1 VVGYLNASLLQI
13 YRRVCQRKN
22 CENRLLLGEVMGK
35 SSASCF
41 LLTRGVEWAGVLTT
55 GRSGRRYPRS
65 KDDAATTVGRRT
77 QTCGRDIFSGKSLLR
92 DPPGIV
98 DARRRPAVTGRPS
111 DGRAAGRP
119 GGLIGLPG
127 VAIEPGRDTR
137 RRLGSV
143 ITCVFP

>member
-1 VVGYLNASLLQI
+1 
-13 YRRVCQRKN
+13 
-22 CENRLLLGEVMGK
+22 MGK
-35 SSASCF
+35 SLASCF

-65 KDDAATTVGRRT
+65 KDDAATTVDRRT

-98 DARRRPAVTGRPS
+98 DARRRPAVTGRPP
-111 DGRAAGRP
+111 DGQTAGRP